1 MRESERLR
9 ARVNAE
15 PPQGTRL
22 NDYNR
27 WLNALEVA
35 EDAIA
40 ALERAEARV
49 AELEAAAREAV
60 WSGARDSGCH
70 GCGYGDPWGH
80 ERHYRR
86 GCAINELWELV
97 LKDQE
102 ATDGA

>member
-1 MRESERLR
+1 MASESERLR
-9 ARVNAE
+9 ARLREIV
-15 PPQGTRL
+15 QGCDGTTMEWHERMS
-22 NDYNR
+22 
-27 WLNALEVA
+27 ATVA
-35 EDAIA
+35 DAIA

-97 LKDQE
+97 LKDEE
-102 ATDGA
+102 AGE